1 MELFV
6 FKVVITPLLLL
17 TASLAAR
24 RWGESIGGLNVGL
37 PLTSGPISFFL
48 ALEYG
53 TEFATQATL
62 GSLSATAAQACFAV
76 VFYFLVAYGC
86 CKALIIATLTFSV
99 TAYILQVSQL
109 SQSMLFIIDI
119 LIMMIAMIF
128 IPNVPVNFKKL
139 SPPRWDLPARMLLI
153 AVLVVGVT
161 LIAPFIGAGASGVLA
176 SYPFMASILAVFS
189 YIMINAQAAQ
199 RVMRGLVAGLFS
211 FAVFFYSLSLVLPKF
226 NLFAAYTI
234 AIICALIV
242 QFISLRYIQRV
253 PKKN

>member
-24 RWGESIGGLNVGL
+24 RWGESIGGLIVGL

-153 AVLVVGVT
+153 AVVGVT

-176 SYPFMASILAVFS
+176 SHPFMASILAVFS

>member
-1 MELFV
+1 M
-6 FKVVITPLLLL
+6 
-17 TASLAAR
+17 
-24 RWGESIGGLNVGL
+24 
-37 PLTSGPISFFL
+37 
-48 ALEYG
+48 
-53 TEFATQATL
+53 
-62 GSLSATAAQACFAV
+62 
-76 VFYFLVAYGC
+76 
-86 CKALIIATLTFSV
+86 

-128 IPNVPVNFKKL
+128 IPNVSVKLKKL

-161 LIAPFIGAGASGVLA
+161 LVAPFIGAGASGVLA

-211 FAVFFYSLSLVLPKF
+211 FAVFFYTLSLVLPKF
-226 NLFAAYTI
+226 NLIVAYTA
-234 AIICALIV
+234 AIIWALIV
-242 QFISLRYIQRV
+242 QFISLRYIQRT
-253 PKKN
+253 PKKVIHWF